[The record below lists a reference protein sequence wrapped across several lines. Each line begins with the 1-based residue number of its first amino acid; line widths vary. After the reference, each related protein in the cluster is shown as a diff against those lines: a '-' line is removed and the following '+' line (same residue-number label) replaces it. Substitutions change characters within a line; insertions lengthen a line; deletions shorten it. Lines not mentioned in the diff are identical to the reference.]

1 MSIVG
6 LQRDYLITSD
16 KQWRGKRVSVGLLQ
30 HGKRVL
36 EWLNDFRKGQG

>member
-6 LQRDYLITSD
+6 LQRDYLIRSD
-16 KQWRGKRVSVGLLQ
+16 KQWRGKCVSVSFLQ

-36 EWLNDFRKGQG
+36 EWLNNFRKGQG